1 MYVKRKKAPPQS
13 VTPAAALCRTK
24 FFFGNL
30 ALTMIGVWLGA

>member
-13 VTPAAALCRTK
+13 VSRLAAALCRTK

-30 ALTMIGVWLGA
+30 ALTMFSVW